1 MSLNLTTEEKISLFR
16 ITLKGFDDYDPHL
29 KHLLKVIRS
38 FYLAILVNQTE
49 CENIYLCISQMDAI
63 IDDLELKIKKQ
74 RNFQEIMNQID
85 IHK

>member
-1 MSLNLTTEEKISLFR
+1 MSLNLTTEEKIHLFK

-29 KHLLKVIRS
+29 KHLLKVIRR
-38 FYLAILVNQTE
+38 FYLTVLFNQAE
-49 CENIYLCISQMDAI
+49 CNDVYVCISQMEVI

-85 IHK
+85 SR